1 VRQSRREEHKRCC
14 RLHQAHNYCRRFK
27 RVVDDSQN
35 EHPDVVLGDE
45 NKKTRQVQE
54 EQPDEAVV
62 LKKKEKKDTTG
73 GRK

>member
-1 VRQSRREEHKRCC
+1 MLSS
-14 RLHQAHNYCRRFK
+14 ASHNYCRRFK

-62 LKKKEKKDTTG
+62 LKKKDIRRGSK
-73 GRK
+73 